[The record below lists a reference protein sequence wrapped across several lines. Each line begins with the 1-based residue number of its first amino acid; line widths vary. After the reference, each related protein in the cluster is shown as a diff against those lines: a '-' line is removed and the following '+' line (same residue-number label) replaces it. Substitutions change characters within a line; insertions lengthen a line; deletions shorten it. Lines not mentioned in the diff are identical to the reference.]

1 MRASRSDSQGGILSR
16 QPGRTNGLP
25 PAELLLLWP
34 GGLRVGRRGGRQ
46 STYQIVCQAPEQ
58 NCCARRSDT
67 PRSIRP
73 KRAEPNRRG
82 SSVLGRPPVEQRQ
95 NAGPPTRGGASG
107 GNHGTRPRLAA
118 LPRRYVCAQTPSR
131 QEVLRARPAAW
142 HRVIQSPQSTAQS
155 ARHEAASSSG
165 FPCAKRTGLE

>member
-1 MRASRSDSQGGILSR
+1 MRASRSDSQGCILSR

-67 PRSIRP
+67 P
-73 KRAEPNRRG
+73 KRVRDTVRRDLPPCPQ
-82 SSVLGRPPVEQRQ
+82 LGD
-95 NAGPPTRGGASG
+95 TL
-107 GNHGTRPRLAA
+107 TKL
-118 LPRRYVCAQTPSR
+118 Y
-131 QEVLRARPAAW
+131 
-142 HRVIQSPQSTAQS
+142 PQ
-155 ARHEAASSSG
+155 
-165 FPCAKRTGLE
+165 AKSCN